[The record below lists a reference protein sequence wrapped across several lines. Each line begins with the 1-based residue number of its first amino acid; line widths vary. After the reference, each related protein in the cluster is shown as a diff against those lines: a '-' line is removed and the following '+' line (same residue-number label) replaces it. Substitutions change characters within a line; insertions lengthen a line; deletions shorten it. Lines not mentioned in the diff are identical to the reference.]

1 MKPIRVW
8 FNRTFSSAY
17 HAVNLIRDNPD
28 GFPVKVYG
36 SHDSLDAVF
45 LGACDRA
52 LIEPSVAPDP
62 YLEYA
67 LDFCAGHRIR
77 AFVPKRFMGA
87 VAARREEFADRGTG
101 VLVAGTPAALAAM
114 SDKGAMYPA
123 VERLCPGV
131 APLHRVVRT
140 ADEFAAAHADLLAAG
155 VTACIKP
162 AEGEGGGGFR
172 VIEPNRTALSVLAD
186 HPDSRVGLDTV
197 LAALSSVESFAPLI
211 VSEHIAG
218 PEYSVDC
225 LASGG
230 ELLVGVARRKI
241 DRRTQRIEDAGELV
255 EIARAI
261 AREYALDSIF
271 NVQFLLGRDGP
282 KVIDVNPRMSAGV
295 DVIAAS
301 GVNLPWLGLRL
312 LLEGEVSVPVPRF
325 GVTVGRIDH
334 LVTVNGRRPAEQPAR
349 EAAGTAA

>member
-1 MKPIRVW
+1 MKPIRIW

-17 HAVNLIRDNPD
+17 HAVNLIRNNPD
-28 GFPVKVYG
+28 GCPVKVYG

-52 LIEPSVAPDP
+52 LIEPSVPTAE

-77 AFVPKRFMGA
+77 AFVPKRYM
-87 VAARREEFADRGTG
+87 AAAAGHRGEFADRGTG
-101 VLVAGTPAALAAM
+101 VLVAGTPDALAAV
-114 SDKGAMYPA
+114 SDKGRMYA
-123 VERLCPGV
+123 TVERLSPGSS
-131 APLHRVVRT
+131 PLHRVVRT
-140 ADEFAAAHADLLAAG
+140 VDEFRVAHAELAAAG
-155 VTACIKP
+155 VTVCLKP

-172 VIEPNRTALSVLAD
+172 IISTSKTPMAALSD
-186 HPDSRVGLDTV
+186 YPDSRVGIDTV
-197 LAALSSVESFAPLI
+197 LHALGSVESFAPLV
-211 VSEHIAG
+211 VSEVVHG

-230 ELLVGVARRKI
+230 RLVVGVARRKI
-241 DRRTQRIEDAGELV
+241 DRRTQRIEDRPELV
-255 EIARAI
+255 EVARAI
-261 AREYALDSIF
+261 AAEYGMDSIF
-271 NVQFLLGRDGP
+271 NVQFLWGPGGP

-301 GVNLPWLGLRL
+301 GVNLPWLGIRQL
-312 LLEGEVSVPVPRF
+312 LDGDVVVPTPAY

-334 LVTVNGRRPAEQPAR
+334 LVRVDHLPAPTE
-349 EAAGTAA
+349 TAA